1 MTSEPRDERDCP
13 VGGCRPVVAAVI
25 TLESFLGNLLSDD
38 VNVEIVTQQ
47 I

>member
-1 MTSEPRDERDCP
+1 MASSPATSDTAPSVDAELWWLRF
-13 VGGCRPVVAAVI
+13 
-25 TLESFLGNLLSDD
+25 TLESFLGNLMSDD